1 MEKEKEDDLENKEKS
16 TKERAISYSEGGD
29 KNPFLNSLSMN
40 INDERE
46 KFSFVSKRKNSMTS
60 NLNILFR
67 ESILFAEKKKSLRN
81 SIFKQ
86 SYNLERKII
95 LENNKENEIKFG
107 NFINEKLNNLK
118 NKFNSYLNEIQN
130 KIEEKYINYI
140 NFIDN
145 YINNNEEKIS
155 KISRGKSTEIA
166 FINYAD
172 RNIFK
177 QIDSILEILEN
188 LFNSI
193 KDNISL
199 LSNFLDETS
208 LIFEKNPLETYI
220 NNNSKLILD
229 SFILSKI
236 DFQKLNLTNL
246 IDNSTLSEIF
256 KNYFSKKQNNTCS
269 SLEIEKKNDEIF
281 RIESNFLKE
290 NFKNLQK
297 LKLKKIESNQNSIY
311 SYLQQNIKNNIES
324 LYINKCGECCLNQF
338 PICPNMIKFI
348 IKNTKIKKMFIGDKL
363 IFYNL
368 QQIKFRNCNLNDDL
382 LKDFFKLII
391 KNPQIKENLEVLD
404 FSENL
409 FTLID
414 LREYIDE
421 KGNLNEL
428 KYFDLSGNN
437 IYNFVLDNFTILQ
450 NLQVLDLTDNNITS
464 SNLFEGILET
474 IKIQKFLALLG
485 KNLFVSNN
493 NKNRE
498 NYKQY
503 LFENLQQCEFQLSNL
518 VFSLLFNQNN
528 CHSLQ
533 NLILSPSIKLSL
545 KKLNLSYCGLKSNVL
560 INFLQGNYGLLILS
574 LKKINLSYNFLTN
587 EIFNLYKPK
596 KKEEN
601 ELKEEKIIFE
611 KLLKIDL
618 SFNKEIKCENINE
631 LEQFY
636 SFISETPFLR
646 KVKLQGTKFEY
657 NYFERILKDEEKLN
671 EIESNIPNKNLIIY
685 FQKKFQNQNVF
696 KILNIIAFKDKKL

>member
-177 QIDSILEILEN
+177 QIDLILEILEN

-208 LIFEKNPLETYI
+208 LVFEKNPLETYI

-297 LKLKKIESNQNSIY
+297 LKLKKIELNHNSIY

-421 KGNLNEL
+421 NGNLNEL

-503 LFENLQQCEFQLSNL
+503 LFENLQQCEYQLSNL

-545 KKLNLSYCGLKSNVL
+545 KKLNLSYCGLNSNVL
-560 INFLQGNYGLLILS
+560 INFLQGNYGLLS

>member
-1 MEKEKEDDLENKEKS
+1 M
-16 TKERAISYSEGGD
+16 
-29 KNPFLNSLSMN
+29 
-40 INDERE
+40 
-46 KFSFVSKRKNSMTS
+46 
-60 NLNILFR
+60 
-67 ESILFAEKKKSLRN
+67 
-81 SIFKQ
+81 
-86 SYNLERKII
+86 
-95 LENNKENEIKFG
+95 
-107 NFINEKLNNLK
+107 
-118 NKFNSYLNEIQN
+118 
-130 KIEEKYINYI
+130 
-140 NFIDN
+140 
-145 YINNNEEKIS
+145 
-155 KISRGKSTEIA
+155 
-166 FINYAD
+166 
-172 RNIFK
+172 
-177 QIDSILEILEN
+177 
-188 LFNSI
+188 
-193 KDNISL
+193 
-199 LSNFLDETS
+199 
-208 LIFEKNPLETYI
+208 
-220 NNNSKLILD
+220 
-229 SFILSKI
+229 
-236 DFQKLNLTNL
+236 
-246 IDNSTLSEIF
+246 
-256 KNYFSKKQNNTCS
+256 
-269 SLEIEKKNDEIF
+269 
-281 RIESNFLKE
+281 KE

-297 LKLKKIESNQNSIY
+297 LKLKKIELNHNSIY

-493 NKNRE
+493 NKNCE
-498 NYKQY
+498 NYKKY
-503 LFENLQQCEFQLSNL
+503 LFENLQQSEFQLSNL

-545 KKLNLSYCGLKSNVL
+545 KKLNLSYCGLKSDVL
-560 INFLQGNYGLLILS
+560 INFLQGNYGLLS

-587 EIFNLYKPK
+587 DIFNLYKPK
-596 KKEEN
+596 KIEEN
-601 ELKEEKIIFE
+601 EGKEEKIVFE
-611 KLLKIDL
+611 KLLKLDL
-618 SFNKEIKCENINE
+618 SFNEQIKCENIND
-631 LEQFY
+631 LEQLFD
-636 SFISETPFLR
+636 FISETPSLR
-646 KVKLQGTKFEY
+646 KIKLQGTQFENDY
-657 NYFERILKDEEKLN
+657 WKVLLKEKEKVN
-671 EIESNIPNKNLIIY
+671 KIESNIPNKNLKLF
-685 FQKKFQNQNVF
+685 FQLKYVTKKKDKNQNLIGYKN
-696 KILNIIAFKDKKL
+696 KII

>member
-1 MEKEKEDDLENKEKS
+1 M
-16 TKERAISYSEGGD
+16 
-29 KNPFLNSLSMN
+29 
-40 INDERE
+40 
-46 KFSFVSKRKNSMTS
+46 
-60 NLNILFR
+60 
-67 ESILFAEKKKSLRN
+67 
-81 SIFKQ
+81 
-86 SYNLERKII
+86 
-95 LENNKENEIKFG
+95 
-107 NFINEKLNNLK
+107 
-118 NKFNSYLNEIQN
+118 
-130 KIEEKYINYI
+130 
-140 NFIDN
+140 
-145 YINNNEEKIS
+145 
-155 KISRGKSTEIA
+155 
-166 FINYAD
+166 
-172 RNIFK
+172 
-177 QIDSILEILEN
+177 
-188 LFNSI
+188 
-193 KDNISL
+193 
-199 LSNFLDETS
+199 
-208 LIFEKNPLETYI
+208 
-220 NNNSKLILD
+220 
-229 SFILSKI
+229 
-236 DFQKLNLTNL
+236 
-246 IDNSTLSEIF
+246 
-256 KNYFSKKQNNTCS
+256 
-269 SLEIEKKNDEIF
+269 
-281 RIESNFLKE
+281 KE

-409 FTLID
+409 ITLIN
-414 LREYIDE
+414 LQEYIDQ
-421 KGNLNEL
+421 KGNFDKL
-428 KYFDLSGNN
+428 KYLDLSGNN
-437 IYNFVLDNFTILQ
+437 IYIFVLDNFNILQ

-464 SNLFEGILET
+464 SILFEGILER

-493 NKNRE
+493 NKNCE
-498 NYKQY
+498 NYKKY
-503 LFENLQQCEFQLSNL
+503 LFESLQQCEFQLSSL
-518 VFSLLFNQNN
+518 VFSLLINQKN

-560 INFLQGNYGLLILS
+560 INFLQGNYGLLN

-596 KKEEN
+596 NKEEN

-636 SFISETPFLR
+636 SFISETPFVR

-685 FQKKFQNQNVF
+685 FQKKFQNKNVF
-696 KILNIIAFKDKKL
+696 KVLNIIAFKDKKL

>member
-208 LIFEKNPLETYI
+208 LVFEKNPLETYI

-297 LKLKKIESNQNSIY
+297 LKLKKIELNHNSIY

-421 KGNLNEL
+421 NGNLNEL

-503 LFENLQQCEFQLSNL
+503 LFENLQQSEFQLSNL

-545 KKLNLSYCGLKSNVL
+545 KKLNLSYCGLNSNVL
-560 INFLQGNYGLLILS
+560 INFLQGNYGLLS

>member
-177 QIDSILEILEN
+177 QIDLILEILEN

-297 LKLKKIESNQNSIY
+297 LKLKKIELNHNSIY

-560 INFLQGNYGLLILS
+560 INFLQGNYGLLS

>member
-107 NFINEKLNNLK
+107 NFINEKLINLK
-118 NKFNSYLNEIQN
+118 NKFNSYLNDIQN
-130 KIEEKYINYI
+130 KIEEKYVNYI

-297 LKLKKIESNQNSIY
+297 LKLKKIELNHNSIY

-545 KKLNLSYCGLKSNVL
+545 KKLNLSYCGLNSNVL
-560 INFLQGNYGLLILS
+560 INFLQGNYGLLS

-657 NYFERILKDEEKLN
+657 NYFDRILKDEEKLN

>member
-297 LKLKKIESNQNSIY
+297 LKLKKIELNHNSIY

-545 KKLNLSYCGLKSNVL
+545 KKLNLSYCGLNSNVL
-560 INFLQGNYGLLILS
+560 INFLQGNYGLLS

-696 KILNIIAFKDKKL
+696 KILNFIAFKDKKL

>member
-1 MEKEKEDDLENKEKS
+1 MEKEKEDDLENKEKF

-414 LREYIDE
+414 LREYIDAN
-421 KGNLNEL
+421 GNLNEL

-560 INFLQGNYGLLILS
+560 INFLQGNYGLLS

-596 KKEEN
+596 NKEEN

-657 NYFERILKDEEKLN
+657 NYFDRILKDEEKLN

>member
-177 QIDSILEILEN
+177 QIDLILEILEN

-208 LIFEKNPLETYI
+208 LVFEKNPLETYI

-297 LKLKKIESNQNSIY
+297 LKLKKIELNHNSIY

-421 KGNLNEL
+421 NGNLNEL

-474 IKIQKFLALLG
+474 IKIQKFLALFG

-533 NLILSPSIKLSL
+533 NLILLWF
-545 KKLNLSYCGLKSNVL
+545 KK
-560 INFLQGNYGLLILS
+560 
-574 LKKINLSYNFLTN
+574 
-587 EIFNLYKPK
+587 
-596 KKEEN
+596 
-601 ELKEEKIIFE
+601 
-611 KLLKIDL
+611 
-618 SFNKEIKCENINE
+618 
-631 LEQFY
+631 
-636 SFISETPFLR
+636 
-646 KVKLQGTKFEY
+646 
-657 NYFERILKDEEKLN
+657 
-671 EIESNIPNKNLIIY
+671 
-685 FQKKFQNQNVF
+685 
-696 KILNIIAFKDKKL
+696 

>member
-297 LKLKKIESNQNSIY
+297 LKLKKIELNHNSIY

-421 KGNLNEL
+421 NGNLNEL

-503 LFENLQQCEFQLSNL
+503 LFENLQQSEFQLSNL

-545 KKLNLSYCGLKSNVL
+545 KKLNLSYCGLNSNVL
-560 INFLQGNYGLLILS
+560 INFLQGNYGLLS

>member
-1 MEKEKEDDLENKEKS
+1 MEKEKEDDFENKETS

-297 LKLKKIESNQNSIY
+297 LKLKKIELNHNSIY

-368 QQIKFRNCNLNDDL
+368 QQIKFRNCNLNDDI

-421 KGNLNEL
+421 NGNLNEL

-545 KKLNLSYCGLKSNVL
+545 KKLNLSYCGLNSNVL
-560 INFLQGNYGLLILS
+560 INFLQGNYGLLS

>member
-208 LIFEKNPLETYI
+208 LVFEKNPLETYI

-297 LKLKKIESNQNSIY
+297 LKLKKIELNHNSIY

-421 KGNLNEL
+421 NGNLNEL

-503 LFENLQQCEFQLSNL
+503 LFENLQQSEFQLSNL

-545 KKLNLSYCGLKSNVL
+545 KKLNLSYCGLNSNVL
-560 INFLQGNYGLLILS
+560 INFLQGNYGLLS

-696 KILNIIAFKDKKL
+696 KILNIISFKDKKL

>member
-177 QIDSILEILEN
+177 QIDLILEILEN

-297 LKLKKIESNQNSIY
+297 LKLKKIELNHNSIY

-503 LFENLQQCEFQLSNL
+503 LFENLQQSEFQLSNL

-545 KKLNLSYCGLKSNVL
+545 KKLNLSYCGLNSNVL
-560 INFLQGNYGLLILS
+560 INFLQGNYGLLS

>member
-208 LIFEKNPLETYI
+208 LVFEKNPLETYI

-560 INFLQGNYGLLILS
+560 INFLQGNYGLLS

>member
-1 MEKEKEDDLENKEKS
+1 M
-16 TKERAISYSEGGD
+16 
-29 KNPFLNSLSMN
+29 
-40 INDERE
+40 
-46 KFSFVSKRKNSMTS
+46 
-60 NLNILFR
+60 
-67 ESILFAEKKKSLRN
+67 
-81 SIFKQ
+81 
-86 SYNLERKII
+86 
-95 LENNKENEIKFG
+95 
-107 NFINEKLNNLK
+107 
-118 NKFNSYLNEIQN
+118 
-130 KIEEKYINYI
+130 
-140 NFIDN
+140 
-145 YINNNEEKIS
+145 
-155 KISRGKSTEIA
+155 
-166 FINYAD
+166 
-172 RNIFK
+172 
-177 QIDSILEILEN
+177 
-188 LFNSI
+188 
-193 KDNISL
+193 
-199 LSNFLDETS
+199 
-208 LIFEKNPLETYI
+208 
-220 NNNSKLILD
+220 
-229 SFILSKI
+229 
-236 DFQKLNLTNL
+236 
-246 IDNSTLSEIF
+246 
-256 KNYFSKKQNNTCS
+256 
-269 SLEIEKKNDEIF
+269 
-281 RIESNFLKE
+281 KE

-474 IKIQKFLALLG
+474 IKIQKFLALFG

-560 INFLQGNYGLLILS
+560 INFLQGNYGLLS

>member
-16 TKERAISYSEGGD
+16 TKERAISYSEGGE

-95 LENNKENEIKFG
+95 LEDNKENEIKFG
-107 NFINEKLNNLK
+107 NFINEKLINLK
-118 NKFNSYLNEIQN
+118 NKFNSYLNDIQN
-130 KIEEKYINYI
+130 KIEEKYVNYI

-177 QIDSILEILEN
+177 QIDLILEILEN

-297 LKLKKIESNQNSIY
+297 LKLKKIELNQNSIY

-324 LYINKCGECCLNQF
+324 LNINKCGECCLNHF

-368 QQIKFRNCNLNDDL
+368 QQIKFRNCNLNNDL

-409 FTLID
+409 FTLINLQD
-414 LREYIDE
+414 YIDN
-421 KGNLNEL
+421 KGNFDKL

-437 IYNFVLDNFTILQ
+437 IYNFVLDNFNILQ

-464 SNLFEGILET
+464 SNLFEGILER
-474 IKIQKFLALLG
+474 IKIQKLLALLG

-493 NKNRE
+493 NKNCE

-503 LFENLQQCEFQLSNL
+503 LFESLQQCEFQLSSL
-518 VFSLLFNQNN
+518 VFSLLINQKN

-560 INFLQGNYGLLILS
+560 INFLQGNYGLLS

-596 KKEEN
+596 NKEEN

-657 NYFERILKDEEKLN
+657 NYFDRILKDVEKLN

-685 FQKKFQNQNVF
+685 FQKKFQNKNVF
-696 KILNIIAFKDKKL
+696 KILNFIAFKDKKL